1 MSTIV
6 IVPKKGVKLP
16 VGECEMVKE
25 TADAYVVKVVAKS
38 GRGRG
43 VKTMLRQ
50 YVIQKSDVS
59 HLYQEHEITADE
71 AAKYPLANGVKA
83 SAKVASEDAPVKRS
97 PGRPKKAAVEGTVAA
112 APKKRGRPKKDAAAP
127 VTAPKKRGRP
137 SKKDAVA
144 APEGAVAAAPKKRG
158 RPKKDAAAPVTA
170 PKKRGRPKK
179 DAEAAAAVATET
191 PEVIA
196 TAPAADPPAKKSA
209 SSLFTDF
216 GS

>member
-137 SKKDAVA
+137 KKDAVA